1 MKARLRTQVL
11 RAVAWTSRPF
21 VHPPTTPPTKAAP
34 RVLLIRPDH
43 IGDLLFATPA
53 IHALR
58 SSLSDAH
65 IACLVGPWAAEILET
80 NHHLDEVISCP
91 FPGFTR
97 RPKRHLLEPYS
108 VLWACARGLR
118 TKSYDVAVVLRFDH
132 WWGAMLA
139 YYAGIP
145 RRVGYAMPPVAPF
158 LTEGLPYSSGR
169 HEVEQNMRLVAA
181 VADGDVANPGP
192 LEFTPGEEAL
202 RSAAS
207 LLAPLEPRR
216 PYLCL
221 HPGAGAPVKLWRPEA
236 FAQVGDTLARSY
248 GLQVV
253 ITGSAGE
260 QALAQSIAERMETKT
275 LMVVGQTDLGG
286 LAAILA
292 KSRLVIGVDSG
303 PLHLAVSQEV
313 PTIHLFGPVDHCA
326 FGPWGDPQKH
336 IVLVAN
342 KECIPCNRL
351 DYGPDELDDHPC
363 VRSISVA
370 QVLEAADSLLRSDS
384 QARGGMV

>member
-1 MKARLRTQVL
+1 MKDRLRTQIL
-11 RAVAWTSRPF
+11 RAAAWTSRPF
-21 VHPPTTPPTKAAP
+21 VHPPSTPPLKAAP

-53 IHALR
+53 IRALR
-58 SSLSDAH
+58 TSLGDAH

-80 NHHLDEVISCP
+80 NHHLDEVMTCP

-108 VLWACARGLR
+108 ILWACARGLR
-118 TKSYDVAVVLRFDH
+118 TKLYDVAVVLRFDH

-139 YYAGIP
+139 YFAGIP

-158 LTEGLPYSSGR
+158 LTEGISYTTGR

-181 VADGDVANPGP
+181 VVGGGEEHPGT
-192 LEFTPGEEAL
+192 LEFNPREEAL
-202 RSAAS
+202 RSADS
-207 LLAPLEPRR
+207 LLAPLEPLR

-236 FAQVGDTLARSY
+236 FAQVGDALARAY

-260 QALAQSIAERMETKT
+260 RALAQSIAERMETKP
-275 LMVVGQTDLGG
+275 LMIAGQTDLGG

-292 KSRLVIGVDSG
+292 QSRLVIGVDSG
-303 PLHLAVSQEV
+303 PLHVAVSQGV
-313 PTIHLFGPVDHCA
+313 PTIHLFGPVDHRA
-326 FGPWGDPQKH
+326 FGPWGDPLKH
-336 IVLVAN
+336 IVLVSD

-370 QVLEAADSLLRSDS
+370 QVLEAADSLLSNDS
-384 QARGGMV
+384 PARRGMV

>member
-1 MKARLRTQVL
+1 MRARLRTQLL
-11 RAVAWTSRPF
+11 RAAAWSSRPF
-21 VHPPTTPPTKAAP
+21 IHPPTAARVEAAP

-58 SSLSDAH
+58 SSLGNAQ
-65 IACLVGPWAAEILET
+65 ITCLVGPWAAEILAT
-80 NHHLDEVISCP
+80 NRHLDEVMTCP
-91 FPGFTR
+91 FPGFAR

-108 VLWACARGLR
+108 VLWACARDLR
-118 TKSYDVAVVLRFDH
+118 IKSYDVAVVLRFDH

-145 RRVGYAMPPVAPF
+145 RRVGYAMPSVAPF
-158 LTEGLPYSSGR
+158 LTEGLPYSSGK
-169 HEVEQNMRLVAA
+169 HEVEQNMGLVAA
-181 VADGDVANPGP
+181 VANKDLGHPGP
-192 LEFTPGEEAL
+192 LEFAPGEQAL
-202 RSAAS
+202 RSAAD
-207 LLAPLEPRR
+207 LLAPLDPRR

-253 ITGSAGE
+253 ITGSARE
-260 QALAQSIAERMETKT
+260 KALAQSIAGRMETKT
-275 LMVVGQTDLGG
+275 LVVVGQTDVEE
-286 LAAILA
+286 LAAILG

-303 PLHLAVSQEV
+303 PLHLAVSQGA
-313 PTIHLFGPVDHCA
+313 PTIHLFGPVDHRT

-336 IVLVAN
+336 IVLVA
-342 KECIPCNRL
+342 KRECIPCNRL

-370 QVLEAADSLLRSDS
+370 QVLEAADSLLRTDS
-384 QARGGMV
+384 SVRGGVV